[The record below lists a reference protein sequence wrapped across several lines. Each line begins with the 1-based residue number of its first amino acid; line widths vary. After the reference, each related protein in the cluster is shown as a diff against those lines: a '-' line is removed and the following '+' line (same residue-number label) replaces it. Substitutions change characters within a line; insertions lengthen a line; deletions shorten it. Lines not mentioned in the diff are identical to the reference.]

1 MHIKTNNKL
10 NSRQK
15 SIGEIISGCQ
25 IHEDYTYRSMNFE
38 LNFTPGL
45 KFMIIHTEH

>member
-15 SIGEIISGCQ
+15 YIGEIISGCQ
-25 IHEDYTYRSMNFE
+25 IHENYTYRSMKLE
-38 LNFTPGL
+38 LHFTPGL